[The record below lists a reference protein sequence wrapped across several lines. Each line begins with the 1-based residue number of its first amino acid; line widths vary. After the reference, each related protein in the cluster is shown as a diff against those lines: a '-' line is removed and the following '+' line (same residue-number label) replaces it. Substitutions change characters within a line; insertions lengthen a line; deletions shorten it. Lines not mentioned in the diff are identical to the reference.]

1 MCISAFQTHS
11 EVGVG
16 EEWGG
21 WLQGLCGI
29 FGVFFE
35 LFGERRRVKHHCQVP
50 LAIPGGCAA
59 HLIFPQLLQGS
70 RGGWCGDKGDS
81 QDCPTKGAGQ

>member
-21 WLQGLCGI
+21 
-29 FGVFFE
+29 
-35 LFGERRRVKHHCQVP
+35 
-50 LAIPGGCAA
+50 
-59 HLIFPQLLQGS
+59 GS
-70 RGGWCGDKGDS
+70 RGSVEFLGFFLSCLVKGE
-81 QDCPTKGAGQ
+81 G

>member
-29 FGVFFE
+29 FGAFFE
-35 LFGERRRVKHHCQVP
+35 LFGERRKDEAP
-50 LAIPGGCAA
+50 LPGAFGHSRRMCCSPHLSTAA
-59 HLIFPQLLQGS
+59 S
-70 RGGWCGDKGDS
+70 
-81 QDCPTKGAGQ
+81 GQQRWLVW